1 MNPHKWKKYSLG
13 DTDISDK
20 TNASAAFAFLNE
32 IEKRKDSDRE
42 KHVDEDAMDSIDDNK
57 ITFKRKSSNLN
68 EKQRS
73 SLKRSIALREEIQP
87 DDNDEDAS
95 DHKSVLKGSKVLM
108 PEYVIGQKTAKIKKS
123 SSKQHK
129 TISTEQSEG
138 ENTKKLHLQHLFEY
152 NDDDN

>member
-1 MNPHKWKKYSLG
+1 MG

-32 IEKRKDSDRE
+32 IEKRKDAERE
-42 KHVDEDAMDSIDDNK
+42 KHVDEDAIAAIDDNK
-57 ITFKRKSSNLN
+57 ITFKRKSSNSN
-68 EKQRS
+68 EVQRPS
-73 SLKRSIALREEIQP
+73 FKRTISLRKEIQP
-87 DDNDEDAS
+87 DDNEEDAS

-123 SSKQHK
+123 SKQHK
-129 TISTEQSEG
+129 TVSTEQSEG